1 MSALINCIN
10 GKLLQLVLIVMATS
24 CAVCAESL
32 YDANA
37 YQALINDHR
46 AKKIGDSVVVL
57 VYESA
62 TATNETDTKRN
73 KSASLNLNATDN
85 HNSIGGKLNNS
96 SDEEGGGVERRSG
109 QVVARVSAT
118 VIDILPSGE
127 LVIRGKQFIS
137 LNSESQTIQVEGR
150 IRPMDIDTSNSIIST
165 RIADAKIDFVGQGLL
180 SAREKPGILTR
191 IFNWFF

>member
-1 MSALINCIN
+1 LACAVFASSAL
-10 GKLLQLVLIVMATS
+10 K
-24 CAVCAESL
+24 AESL
-32 YDANA
+32 YDETA
-37 YQALINDHR
+37 YQALVSDHR

-62 TATNETDTKRN
+62 TAINETDTKRN
-73 KSASLNLNATDN
+73 KSSSLNLSATDN
-85 HNSIGGKLNNS
+85 HNSIGGKLSNN

-109 QVVARVSAT
+109 QVVARVSAS
-118 VIDILPSGE
+118 VIDVLPSGE
-127 LVIRGKQFIS
+127 LLIRGKQYIS
-137 LNSESQTIQVEGR
+137 LNSESQTIRVEGR
-150 IRPMDIDTSNSIIST
+150 IRPKDIDTNNTVIST

>member
-10 GKLLQLVLIVMATS
+10 RQLFRFLLAAMTS
-24 CAVCAESL
+24 GAACAESL
-32 YDANA
+32 YDASA
-37 YQALINDHR
+37 YQALIYDHR
-46 AKKIGDSVVVL
+46 AKNIGDSVVVL

-73 KSASLNLNATDN
+73 KSASLNLSATDN
-85 HNSIGGKLNNS
+85 HNSIGGKLNNA

-118 VIDILPSGE
+118 VIDILSSGE

-137 LNSESQTIQVEGR
+137 LNSESQTIRVEGR
-150 IRPMDIDTSNSIIST
+150 IRPMDIDTNNTIIST

-180 SAREKPGILTR
+180 SAREKPGIFTR